1 MKTTSLADRIA
12 EHLDILCDR
21 CGNRSTG
28 SPGNRKATAHVR
40 DTLAAFGFQVECPE
54 FDCLDWKGGKA
65 LLQVGRTT
73 FSAHAG
79 PFSLPFD
86 GTAPLEAASTLREL
100 SEKGIT
106 GKVLLLHGK
115 LVKEPLFPKGFVF
128 YNPPRHRRIIHLL
141 EQRNP
146 VAIIAATGFCPS
158 GAGAIYPFP
167 LIEDGDFDIPSVY
180 LKDVDG
186 EKLLRHV
193 GRPVRLASAAR
204 RIPAKGCNVIAS
216 RGGPG
221 LQRVVITAHVDA
233 RKGTPGALDNASG
246 TATLLAIGEL
256 LRRHAGERRI
266 ELAALNGEDYYAVP
280 GQMNYL
286 YANQGHWGEIRLVV
300 NMDDV
305 GYRDGRT
312 AYSFYECPTSLRKAC
327 EQVLSAYRGLAPGEP
342 WVQGDH
348 SMFVQQGVPA
358 AAFISDQG
366 EQLMQE
372 VIHTRKDRV
381 GLVDPARLAELAE
394 AVAQMATR
402 C

>member
-1 MKTTSLADRIA
+1 MTRKHLSDHIRR
-12 EHLDILCDR
+12 HLDTLCNR

-28 SPGNRKATAHVR
+28 SPGNHKATAYVR
-40 DTLAAFGFQVECPE
+40 DTLASFGFQVECPE

-86 GTAPLEAASTLREL
+86 GAAPLEAASTLREL
-100 SEKGIT
+100 SEKDLT

-128 YNPPRHRRIIHLL
+128 YNPPRHRRIIGLL
-141 EQRNP
+141 ERRKP
-146 VAIIAATGFCPS
+146 AAIVAATGFCPS

-180 LKDVDG
+180 MKDVDG
-186 EKLLRHV
+186 EKLLDQV
-193 GRPVRLASAAR
+193 GRRIRLISAAR
-204 RIPAKGCNVIAS
+204 RIAAKGYNVIAGKG
-216 RGGPG
+216 RAGHD
-221 LQRVVITAHVDA
+221 RVVITAHVDA

-256 LRRHAGERRI
+256 LRKHAGERRV

-286 YANQGHWGEIRLVV
+286 CANQGRWREIRLVV

-305 GYRDGRT
+305 GYRIGQT
-312 AYSFYECPTSLRKAC
+312 AYSFYECPAALRAAGEKILAG
-327 EQVLSAYRGLAPGEP
+327 YPGLQPGEP

-366 EQLMQE
+366 EQLMRE

-381 GLVDPARLAELAE
+381 ELVDPARLAELAE